1 MREYRYTTPHGI
13 QVTRSASKTNF
24 RKGLHHVLRD
34 LDQHRGIYLSSGY
47 EYPGRYSR
55 WDIASTC
62 PPLEIVSYDRRVEF
76 RPLNARGV
84 ETLRMFHGLLAGHPH
99 WEDFGF
105 EGEMLAGRL
114 KPLPALFPEEERSKQ
129 PSVFS
134 ILRALT
140 EEFRGEEDSRL
151 GLLGAFG
158 YDLLF
163 QFEPIEKKLPRAG
176 HKDLHLFLCDDI
188 WYMDRKKEQ
197 VERYQYEFELAGA
210 STRGLARDGEAIAP
224 PAPRESGP
232 IASDHTPEE
241 YMANVETVREGMR
254 RGDYYEVV
262 LRQTFR
268 TPFSGKASDLFRR
281 VQLASPSPYEFLLQL
296 GDEQLVGASPE
307 MFVRV
312 EGARIETCPISGTA
326 QRTGDPLRDA
336 DNIRE
341 LLVSAK
347 EESELTMCTDVDRND
362 KSRVSQPGTVKVIGR
377 RLIESYAGVFHTVDH
392 VEGFLKEGFDALD
405 AFLSHMWAVT
415 VIGAPKKAA
424 AQTVEALEKD
434 ARGWYGGAVG
444 MISLNGDINTGILIR
459 TTYLRDG
466 MARYPVGATLL
477 YDSVPAMEERE
488 TRLKATGFFRTLG
501 AEETTAA
508 EAVKRSAAGVPSG
521 SGAKLLLVD
530 NDDCFIHTLANYAR
544 QTGAE
549 VVTYRAGF
557 PAEVMALVAPDLILI
572 SPGPG
577 RPADFGVPDVVKTAV
592 RLGVPVFGVCLGL
605 QGIVEAFGGE
615 LGVLD
620 YPMHGKPST
629 VRNRGVGVFAG
640 LPAEFQ
646 VGRYHSLFARRETFP
661 ECLEITA
668 ETKEL
673 DASGNIIAG
682 VIMGVRHREL
692 PIEAVQFHPESILTA
707 ESDHGLKLMENAMRL
722 AKPGARVQVPNVE
735 R

>member
-1 MREYRYTTPHGI
+1 MRTLQYSTPHGI
-13 QVTRSASKTNF
+13 TVTRTRSKASY
-24 RKGLHHVLRD
+24 RKGLRHLLRE
-34 LDQHRGIYLSSGY
+34 LDTCRGIYLSSGY
-47 EYPGRYSR
+47 EFPGRYSR
-55 WDIASTC
+55 WDLAATR
-62 PPLEIVSYDRRVEF
+62 PPLEILAFDRRVEF
-76 RPLNARGV
+76 RPLNVRGEMINQMLAAV
-84 ETLRMFHGLLAGHPH
+84 LRDHPH
-99 WEDFGF
+99 WDSFGM
-105 EGEMLAGRL
+105 EAGGVLAGIL
-114 KPLPALFPEEERSKQ
+114 KPLPKLFAEEERSKQ

-134 ILRALT
+134 VLRALIQ
-140 EEFRGEEDSRL
+140 EFRNDQDSHL
-151 GLLGAFG
+151 GLVGAFG

-163 QFEPIEKKLPRAG
+163 QFDPIEKRLPRTG
-176 HKDLHLFLCDDI
+176 RKDLHLFLCDDI
-188 WYMDRKKEQ
+188 YFMDRKKEQ
-197 VERYQYEFELAGA
+197 VERYQYDFDYQGLSTLALPRTA
-210 STRGLARDGEAIAP
+210 EPVSP
-224 PAPRESGP
+224 PPTVERGP
-232 IASDHTPEE
+232 IESDHTPAE
-241 YMANVETVREGMR
+241 YMANVEVVREGMR

-262 LRQTFR
+262 LHQTFR
-268 TPFSGKASDLFRR
+268 TPYSGKASALFERMQR
-281 VQLASPSPYEFLLQL
+281 ANPSPYEFCLQF

-312 EGARIETCPISGTA
+312 EGQRVETCPISGTA
-326 QRTGDPLRDA
+326 QRTGDPMRDA

-341 LLVSAK
+341 LLKSAK

-362 KSRVSQPGTVKVIGR
+362 KSRVCEPGTVKVIGR

-392 VEGFLKEGFDALD
+392 VEGILEHGYDSLD

-424 AQTVEALEKD
+424 AQTIESLEKN

-444 MISLNGDINTGILIR
+444 MLTLNGDINTGILIR

-466 MARYPVGATLL
+466 VASYPVGATLL
-477 YDSVPAMEERE
+477 YDSIPALEERE

-501 AEETTAA
+501 AAETARPA
-508 EAVKRSAAGVPSG
+508 SAARESSG

-557 PAEVMALVAPDLILI
+557 PPELIARLAPTLILI

-577 RPADFGVPDVVKTAV
+577 RPEDFGVPDLVKAAV

-629 VRNRGVGVFAG
+629 VRHRGVGVFEG
-640 LPAEFQ
+640 LPESFQ

-661 ECLEITA
+661 ACLEITA
-668 ETKEL
+668 ET
-673 DASGNIIAG
+673 DDG

-692 PIEAVQFHPESILTA
+692 PVEAVQFHPESILTA
-707 ESDHGLKLMENAMRL
+707 EGDHGLRLMENAVRFGKA
-722 AKPGARVQVPNVE
+722 AKTVA
-735 R
+735 

>member
-1 MREYRYTTPHGI
+1 MRDYRYTTPHGI
-13 QVTRSASKTNF
+13 EVTRTVSKANF
-24 RKGLHHVLRD
+24 RKGLVHLLRD
-34 LDQHRGIYLSSGY
+34 LDRHRGIYLSSGY

-62 PPLEIVSYDRRVEF
+62 PPLEIVAYDRRVEF
-76 RPLNARGV
+76 RPLNARGA
-84 ETLRMFHGLLAGHPH
+84 TLLQIFRPVLEGHPQ
-99 WEDFGF
+99 WEEFG
-105 EGEMLAGRL
+105 EEAGILAGRL
-114 KPLPALFPEEERSKQ
+114 KPLAELFTEEERSKQ
-129 PSVFS
+129 PSAFS
-134 ILRALT
+134 ILRLLI
-140 EEFRGEEDSRL
+140 EEFRGEENSRL
-151 GLLGAFG
+151 GLVGAFG

-163 QFEPIEKKLPRAG
+163 QFEPIEKKLPRSG

-188 WYMDRKKEQ
+188 WFMDRKKEQ
-197 VERYQYEFELAGA
+197 VERYQYDF
-210 STRGLARDGEAIAP
+210 TRGELSTAGMPRDAAEVAP
-224 PAPRESGP
+224 PVKRPSAPIG
-232 IASDHTPEE
+232 SDHTPEE
-241 YMANVETVREGMR
+241 YMANVEKVREGMR

-262 LRQTFR
+262 LRQTFH
-268 TPFSGKASDLFRR
+268 TPYSGKASDLFER
-281 VQLASPSPYEFLLQL
+281 VQRASPSPYEFLLQF
-296 GDEQLVGASPE
+296 GEEQLVGASPE

-312 EGARIETCPISGTA
+312 EGHRVETCPISGTA

-336 DNIRE
+336 ENIKE
-341 LLVSAK
+341 LLKSAK

-362 KSRVSQPGTVKVIGR
+362 KSRVCEPGTVKVIGR

-392 VEGFLKEGFDALD
+392 VEGFLKEGFDSLD

-434 ARGWYGGAVG
+434 ARGWYGGAIG

-477 YDSVPAMEERE
+477 YDSVPEMEERE
-488 TRLKATGFFRTLG
+488 TRMKATGFFRTLG
-501 AEETTAA
+501 GAQAA
-508 EAVKRSAAGVPSG
+508 AAATVTREASGV
-521 SGAKLLLVD
+521 GAKLLLVD

-557 PAEVMALVAPDLILI
+557 PPELLEKLAPSLILI

-577 RPADFGVPDVVKTAV
+577 RPRDFGVPDVVKAAV

-620 YPMHGKPST
+620 YPMHGKPSS
-629 VRNRGVGVFAG
+629 VRHRGVGVFEG
-640 LPAEFQ
+640 LPEEFQ

-661 ECLEITA
+661 ACLEVTA
-668 ETKEL
+668 ETE
-673 DASGNIIAG
+673 DG

-692 PIEAVQFHPESILTA
+692 PVEAVQFHPESILTA
-707 ESDHGLKLMENAMRL
+707 EGDHGLKLMENAVRL
-722 AKPGARVQVPNVE
+722 AKTAKV
-735 R
+735 

>member
-1 MREYRYTTPHGI
+1 MRAYRYQTPHGI
-13 QVTRSASKTNF
+13 EVTRTLSKANF
-24 RKGLHHVLRD
+24 RTGLKPLLRD
-34 LDQHRGIYLSSGY
+34 LDRHRGIYLSSGY

-55 WDIASTC
+55 WDIASAR
-62 PPLEIVSYDRRVEF
+62 PPLEIISYDRQVEF
-76 RPLNARGV
+76 RALNQRGEKIAEILQPV
-84 ETLRMFHGLLAGHPH
+84 LAPHPH
-99 WEDFGF
+99 WEEFTV
-105 EGEMLAGRL
+105 EPRILRGRL
-114 KPLPALFPEEERSKQ
+114 KPLPTLFPEEERSKQ

-134 ILRALT
+134 LLRSLV

-151 GLLGAFG
+151 GLVGAFG

-163 QFEPIEKKLPRAG
+163 QFEPIEKKLPRLG

-188 WYMDRKKEQ
+188 WFMDRKKEQ
-197 VERYQYEFELAGA
+197 IERYQYDF
-210 STRGLARDGEAIAP
+210 TRGDISTSGLPRDGEKVP
-224 PAPRESGP
+224 RPAKSKPGP
-232 IASDHTPEE
+232 IVSDHEPEE
-241 YMANVETVREGMR
+241 YMANVERVRDGMR

-268 TPFSGKASDLFRR
+268 TPYSGKASELFER
-281 VQLASPSPYEFLLQL
+281 VQRASPSPYEFFLQF
-296 GDEQLVGASPE
+296 GEEQLVGASPE

-312 EGARIETCPISGTA
+312 EGHRVETCPISGTA
-326 QRTGDPLRDA
+326 QRTGDPLQDA

-341 LLVSAK
+341 LLKSAK

-362 KSRVSQPGTVKVIGR
+362 KSRVCEPGTVKVIGR

-392 VEGFLKEGFDALD
+392 VEGILQEGFDALD

-424 AQTVEALEKD
+424 AQTIESLEKN

-444 MISLNGDINTGILIR
+444 MLTLNGDINTGILIR
-459 TTYLRDG
+459 TTYLQNS
-466 MARYPVGATLL
+466 MASYPVGATLL

-501 AEETTAA
+501 TAEPAPAA
-508 EAVKRSAAGVPSG
+508 TVEHEASG
-521 SGAKLLLVD
+521 SGAKLLLAD

-549 VVTYRAGF
+549 VVTYRSGF
-557 PAEVMALVAPDLILI
+557 PPELIERIAPSLILI
-572 SPGPG
+572 SPGPA
-577 RPADFGVPDVVKTAV
+577 RPADFGVPGLVKTAV

-620 YPMHGKPST
+620 YPMHGKPSV
-629 VRNRGVGVFAG
+629 VRHRGIGVFEG
-640 LPAEFQ
+640 LPPEFR

-661 ECLEITA
+661 ACLEITA
-668 ETKEL
+668 ETE
-673 DASGNIIAG
+673 DG
-682 VIMGVRHREL
+682 VIMGIRHREL

-707 ESDHGLKLMENAMRL
+707 EGDHGLKLMENAVRL
-722 AKPGARVQVPNVE
+722 AKTAKSIV
-735 R
+735 